1 MSLHQVELTGGI
13 NTDPAIIRDQI
24 YANIR
29 RQLPQAKPHALNGQ
43 EVAIVGGGPSLLST
57 FNELRELA
65 FRGVKLVALNN
76 AAAWLL
82 ERNLRP
88 SMHILLDARAS
99 NARFITPP
107 IPQCKYF
114 VASQCHPDLFDAVD
128 GRDVTIWHAVSEED
142 EPVLKDWYDGYY
154 HIVGGGTTVAL
165 RALALLRMC
174 GFFRMHLFGVD
185 SCVSPVGH
193 HAYPQPENDTD
204 AVVRVYLVPTD
215 PVTGEKRFDLKR
227 GFDCTS
233 WHLKQAE
240 EFETTIRAMGDAFQL
255 QVHGD
260 GLLATMLQL
269 GAELVKDTNEAD

>member
-1 MSLHQVELTGGI
+1 VSLHQVELTGGI
-13 NTDPAIIRDQI
+13 NTDPTIIRDQI

-57 FNELRELA
+57 FDELRELA

-154 HIVGGGTTVAL
+154 HIGGRDDGGAPGL
-165 RALALLRMC
+165 GPAP
-174 GFFRMHLFGVD
+174 D
-185 SCVSPVGH
+185 
-193 HAYPQPENDTD
+193 
-204 AVVRVYLVPTD
+204 VRVLSDAPVRGGLV
-215 PVTGEKRFDLKR
+215 R
-227 GFDCTS
+227 
-233 WHLKQAE
+233 
-240 EFETTIRAMGDAFQL
+240 
-255 QVHGD
+255 
-260 GLLATMLQL
+260 LAGRTPRLP
-269 GAELVKDTNEAD
+269 AARK